1 MEYLK
6 ITFKNLTPP
15 EKTQLIAFLKE
26 FGVPHDLEVWE
37 PDDLE
42 EWEESKKKAYKQ
54 LKRSEN
60 SIKEQIFKLK
70 NNIK

>member
-15 EKTQLIAFLKE
+15 EKTQLITFLKK

-37 PDDLE
+37 PADQT
-42 EWEESKKKAYKQ
+42 EWSEKRKKAYAL
-54 LKRSEN
+54 LKKEEEK
-60 SIKEQIFKLK
+60 IKNTIFKFK
-70 NNIK
+70 NDTK